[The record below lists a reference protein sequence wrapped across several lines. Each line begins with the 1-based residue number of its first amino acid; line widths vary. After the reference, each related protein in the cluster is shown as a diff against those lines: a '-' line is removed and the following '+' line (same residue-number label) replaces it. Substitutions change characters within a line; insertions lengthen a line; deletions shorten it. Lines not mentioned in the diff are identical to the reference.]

1 MATAFASV
9 PSSNSIDT
17 DQANEI
23 LEHIEDGLRF
33 SLGRK
38 LSAEFEGIKDRLD
51 WRFEG
56 DRLHVA
62 FVINGTMDIPRSPE
76 GAFESL
82 YKLIQ
87 GQANLI
93 RYHLRLGD
101 TLRPI
106 EPGVD
111 VDFEDLEVEPAG
123 TEPSN
128 ADNSS
133 DPVLRVNG
141 DVFRP
146 DGASS

>member
-1 MATAFASV
+1 
-9 PSSNSIDT
+9 
-17 DQANEI
+17 
-23 LEHIEDGLRF
+23 
-33 SLGRK
+33 
-38 LSAEFEGIKDRLD
+38 
-51 WRFEG
+51 
-56 DRLHVA
+56 
-62 FVINGTMDIPRSPE
+62 MDIPRSPE